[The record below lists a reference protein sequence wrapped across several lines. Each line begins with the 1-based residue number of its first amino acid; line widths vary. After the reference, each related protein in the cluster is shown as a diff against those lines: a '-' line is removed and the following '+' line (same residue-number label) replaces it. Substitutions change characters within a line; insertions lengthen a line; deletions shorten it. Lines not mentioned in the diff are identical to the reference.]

1 MKVPYGKKWQSIS
14 KQLQKLEDA
23 GLFIEDTAAAESFL
37 RHLNYYRFS
46 GYGLAFE
53 RTRHQ
58 FVSGA
63 TFEQIRHAYEFD
75 RALRD
80 LVYESMEVIEL
91 DIRTTVAYTFGETY
105 QAFGHSDANNFYNV
119 TKQAAGA
126 KAQAAFNHKQWHS
139 SLKSE
144 TKRSSERFIQHFKT
158 KYSEHPDLPIWVATE
173 IMSFGTLSRMIE
185 GMLKPDLK
193 RIASHYKLQPL
204 TFISCLHH
212 LVYVRNLCAHH
223 ARLWD
228 REWAIKPDLPLGKLW
243 SPPLLPGNE
252 RLFASLLLQ
261 RSMLKACPAEQTFAD
276 DWRNRVQQLIE
287 TRLPQCPASLAH
299 MGMPQDWQQHPIW
312 T

>member
-158 KYSEHPDLPIWVATE
+158 KYSEHPDLP
-173 IMSFGTLSRMIE
+173 
-185 GMLKPDLK
+185 
-193 RIASHYKLQPL
+193 
-204 TFISCLHH
+204 
-212 LVYVRNLCAHH
+212 
-223 ARLWD
+223 
-228 REWAIKPDLPLGKLW
+228 LGKLW

-261 RSMLKACPAEQTFAD
+261 RSMLKACPAEQAFAD
-276 DWRNRVQQLIE
+276 DWRDRVQKLIE
-287 TRLPQCPASLAH
+287 TSLPQCPEPLAK
-299 MGMPQDWQQHPIW
+299 MGMPSGWQQHPIW
-312 T
+312 A